1 MKILKRLLLC
11 CLWGVMLAEAH
22 PHVFIDATVKVI
34 FDNAGLTS
42 VKTRWVFDETYSLVM
57 MSSGDSDGDGKIS
70 EKERDWFFDRIL
82 SQYAENNY
90 NTYVQ
95 YGTSF
100 LKAREL
106 KNFDATFKN
115 NRLILDFETTFDCPV
130 GDDYKMLVVAV
141 ADLTNYMLITPDM
154 EQADVDAP
162 DAIDVEFFNDVLKG
176 LTVFRAFSPDLE
188 GLFLR
193 FKKK

>member
-1 MKILKRLLLC
+1 
-11 CLWGVMLAEAH
+11 MLAEAH

-176 LTVFRAFSPDLE
+176 LTVFRAFSPDME

>member
-1 MKILKRLLLC
+1 
-11 CLWGVMLAEAH
+11 
-22 PHVFIDATVKVI
+22 
-34 FDNAGLTS
+34 
-42 VKTRWVFDETYSLVM
+42 
-57 MSSGDSDGDGKIS
+57 
-70 EKERDWFFDRIL
+70 
-82 SQYAENNY
+82 
-90 NTYVQ
+90 
-95 YGTSF
+95 
-100 LKAREL
+100 
-106 KNFDATFKN
+106 
-115 NRLILDFETTFDCPV
+115 
-130 GDDYKMLVVAV
+130 MLVVAV

>member
-82 SQYAENNY
+82 SQYAENN
-90 NTYVQ
+90 
-95 YGTSF
+95 
-100 LKAREL
+100 
-106 KNFDATFKN
+106 
-115 NRLILDFETTFDCPV
+115 
-130 GDDYKMLVVAV
+130 
-141 ADLTNYMLITPDM
+141 
-154 EQADVDAP
+154 
-162 DAIDVEFFNDVLKG
+162 
-176 LTVFRAFSPDLE
+176 
-188 GLFLR
+188 
-193 FKKK
+193 